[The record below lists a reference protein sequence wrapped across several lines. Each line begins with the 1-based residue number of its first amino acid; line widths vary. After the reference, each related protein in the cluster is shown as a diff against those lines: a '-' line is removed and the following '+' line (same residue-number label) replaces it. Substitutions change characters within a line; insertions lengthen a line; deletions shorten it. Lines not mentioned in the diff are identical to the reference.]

1 MLNFTLCLTNCFWG
15 SPLKFTLLPSYQVNF
30 WKQEEGCSYQQ
41 PFPSVTDVY
50 GITGRPS
57 VLNINNTTNF
67 EYLLFYYHPQTSK
80 ICFQVSHSY
89 G

>member
-30 WKQEEGCSYQQ
+30 WKQEEGYSYQQ
-41 PFPSVTDVY
+41 PFASVTDVY

>member
-50 GITGRPS
+50 GITGREHPS
-57 VLNINNTTNF
+57 FAMSKNTQAISP
-67 EYLLFYYHPQTSK
+67 LR
-80 ICFQVSHSY
+80 
-89 G
+89 